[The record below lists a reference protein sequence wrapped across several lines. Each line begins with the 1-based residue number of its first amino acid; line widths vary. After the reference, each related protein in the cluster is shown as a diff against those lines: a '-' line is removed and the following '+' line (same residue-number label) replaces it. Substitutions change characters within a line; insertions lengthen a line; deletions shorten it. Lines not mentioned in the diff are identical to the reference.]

1 MAALNVSVVSA
12 ERELWSGEATQV
24 IARTTEGEI
33 GILTGHEPVLAILAP
48 GESRVTA
55 TDGTVVTARVE
66 DGFLSVQ
73 GDTVTIVAGTAE
85 LV

>member
-1 MAALNVSVVSA
+1 MADLQVSVVA
-12 ERELWSGEATQV
+12 ADHEVWSGAARQIV
-24 IARTTEGEI
+24 ARTTEGEI
-33 GILTGHEPVLAILAP
+33 GILAGHEPVLAILAP

-55 TDGTVVTARVE
+55 ADGSVVTARVE

-73 GDTVTIVAGTAE
+73 GDTVTIVAGNAE

>member
-1 MAALNVSVVSA
+1 MAALNVFVVSA

-24 IARTTEGEI
+24 VARTTEGEI
-33 GILTGHEPVLAILAP
+33 GILAGHEPMLAVLAP
-48 GESRVTA
+48 GESRVTTA
-55 TDGTVVTARVE
+55 DGNVITARID

-73 GDTVTIVAGTAE
+73 GNTVSIVAGNAE

>member
-1 MAALNVSVVSA
+1 MAALNVFVVSA

-24 IARTTEGEI
+24 VARTTEGEI
-33 GILTGHEPVLAILAP
+33 GILAGHQPVLAILAS
-48 GESRVTA
+48 GESRVTT
-55 TDGTVVTARVE
+55 TDGTVITARVE

-73 GDTVTIVAGTAE
+73 GDTVSIVAGNAE

>member
-1 MAALNVSVVSA
+1 MALNVAVVSA

-33 GILTGHEPVLAILAP
+33 GILAGHQPVLAILAP

>member
-1 MAALNVSVVSA
+1 MALNVAVVSA
-12 ERELWSGEATQV
+12 ERELWTGEATQV